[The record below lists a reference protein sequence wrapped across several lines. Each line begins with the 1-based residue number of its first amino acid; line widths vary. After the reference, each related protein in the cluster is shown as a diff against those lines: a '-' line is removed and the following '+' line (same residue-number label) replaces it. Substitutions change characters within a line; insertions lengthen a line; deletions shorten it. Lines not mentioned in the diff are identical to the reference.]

1 MYERMRNTALLLS
14 LGAAL
19 LAGCGSSSDGSSTPA
34 STPSTAATTS
44 STSTTAA
51 TGASSLK
58 GVCPSTVVIQTDWFP
73 ESDHSE
79 TYALASADGK
89 VDKNKKRYT
98 GELMD
103 GTADTGVKVEI
114 RDGGPAIG
122 FQEPTQQ
129 MYQDS
134 SIYLGYVNTDSAVK
148 DQSKQP
154 TLSVMAPR
162 DGWPQVLIYD
172 PSKYDFKTIADVGKS
187 GATVLAFQGAAW
199 TTYFANSG
207 LLKKKQIDTSYD
219 GKPARFV
226 ASGGKIVQQ
235 GFITAEPWQYENTVK
250 QWGKPVKTLLLSQAG
265 YNQYGEALAIKKGDL
280 ASKSACLKKLVPIIQ
295 RAQVRY
301 AKDPGPTNQ
310 LIARIV
316 KEQNAGWVY
325 PEALATYAA
334 KAQLDN
340 KIIADGPTP
349 ALGDFDMD
357 RVQKMIDLLTP
368 IYAKQRIKVPAGLK
382 PEDMYTNE
390 FIDPKV
396 SLGQ

>member
-1 MYERMRNTALLLS
+1 MRNPVSIMMLLAATALV
-14 LGAAL
+14 A
-19 LAGCGSSSDGSSTPA
+19 AGCGDDSGSG
-34 STPSTAATTS
+34 S
-44 STSTTAA
+44 STSTPAPAASTASTATTAA
-51 TGASSLK
+51 ASGSSLK
-58 GVCPSTVVIQTDWFP
+58 GICPDTVVIQTDWFP

-79 TYALASADGK
+79 AYAIAGPDGTIDAK
-89 VDKNKKRYT
+89 KKRYT
-98 GELMD
+98 APLMD
-103 GTADTGVKVEI
+103 GTTDTGVKVEI
-114 RDGGPAIG
+114 RAGGPAIG

-129 MYQDS
+129 MYQDR

-148 DQSKQP
+148 DQGKQP

-172 PSKYDFKTIADVGKS
+172 PSKYDFKTVADVGRS

-265 YNQYGEALAIKKGDL
+265 YNQYGEALAIRKGDL
-280 ASKSACLKKLVPIIQ
+280 AKDTPCLKKLVPIIQ
-295 RAQVRY
+295 RAQVAY
-301 AKDPGPTNQ
+301 AKDPAATNA
-310 LIARIV
+310 LIAKIV

-325 PEALATYAA
+325 PLALADYAA
-334 KAQLDN
+334 KAQVDN
-340 KIIADGPTP
+340 KIISDGPTP
-349 ALGDFDMD
+349 ALGDFDLP
-357 RVQKMIDLLTP
+357 RVQKMIDLLRP
-368 IYAKQRIKVPAGLK
+368 IYEKQRIKVPATLK

-390 FIDPKV
+390 FIDP
-396 SLGQ
+396 SIGLGS